1 MIKIQEIRYPFINK
15 EISESEITA
24 EEACRL
30 LHSLPW
36 YQNLGSMIVCESE
49 EDKKQLTK
57 TYYDMYHDEFN
68 IRHYINDEEQRN
80 LQLAYPAKTDVF
92 YVENILFRFEA
103 GIRELDPRYARVNT
117 HQTIFTFQMAPI
129 FECIAVKN
137 ETDERK
143 KAEMHKLQQYIIHKH
158 EQLNHLSYE
167 DAREYI
173 EQAWSAYQVLF
184 KDGLKDPD
192 IDKIIAINKNFD
204 VPWYKRA

>member
-68 IRHYINDEEQRN
+68 IQHYINDEEQMH
-80 LQLAYPAKTDVF
+80 LQLAYPATIDVF

-103 GIRELDPRYARVNT
+103 GIRELYPRYARVNT

-129 FECIAVKN
+129 FECIAVKS

-143 KAEMHKLQQYIIHKH
+143 KAEMHKLQRYIIHKH
-158 EQLNHLSYE
+158 EELNHLSYE
-167 DAREYI
+167 NAREYI
-173 EQAWSAYQVLF
+173 AQAWSAYQVFF
-184 KDGLKDPD
+184 KDGLKVPD

-204 VPWYKRA
+204 VPWYKRV